1 QGSAKVNVNT
11 DFTPPGADI
20 TEINE
25 KSWHGKE
32 NATIMIK
39 YSDKDASG
47 DSAKS
52 SGLKKCYY
60 QIYYWDFGSATA
72 RIKYLAAN
80 VVTAALSKYLSDS
93 QSNLNKYT
101 GVLNNLSNDQK
112 TDSRVGE
119 LTGLITKYS
128 SRASKLNSA
137 VAIINSIKAAASGPL
152 NPGWRPVYKDSQ
164 GNSQAKEICGGL
176 TAGDKEKTT
185 LIAVNQDQCQ
195 KDGQD
200 ICRVV
205 AWAEDVAGN
214 LNYDPQSAEH
224 ERKPRTMNFDRTD
237 PVVFVASPLDGA
249 WVNGRSGGSGGSQKI
264 DVAVFDSRSNDCA
277 ISAAE
282 NVADLYAKISAFKS
296 MAAFNWSGYTNFLGL
311 IPTSKQDVRNLI
323 RDFHEAFTDPLGKL
337 KNAVLNIDFVNHC
350 GVFIGDAANCQFQAN
365 SSLPVKF

>member
-1 QGSAKVNVNT
+1 
-11 DFTPPGADI
+11 
-20 TEINE
+20 
-25 KSWHGKE
+25 
-32 NATIMIK
+32 
-39 YSDKDASG
+39 
-47 DSAKS
+47 
-52 SGLKKCYY
+52 
-60 QIYYWDFGSATA
+60 
-72 RIKYLAAN
+72 
-80 VVTAALSKYLSDS
+80 
-93 QSNLNKYT
+93 
-101 GVLNNLSNDQK
+101 
-112 TDSRVGE
+112 
-119 LTGLITKYS
+119 
-128 SRASKLNSA
+128 
-137 VAIINSIKAAASGPL
+137 
-152 NPGWRPVYKDSQ
+152 
-164 GNSQAKEICGGL
+164 SQAKEICGGL

-277 ISAAE
+277 INAAE
-282 NVADLYAKISAFKS
+282 NVSDLYAKISAFKS

-365 SSLPVKF
+365 SSIPVKFSCPAVFSIDKAVASPEIYIGPGSNQCGEEGAGKCSVKITATDDVGNSADETVSLNVDWTSPTSSFVSPSANSLQLQPHFRVDAKDTDLPVNGAGVEDCYYNVYTYNPKTKAWALKGDVNKDRLCDSYFNILIPEQCDIVSRDWNND